1 MGGVNKRE
9 HLLVSGQN
17 VIWEKGYD
25 RCSVKDITD
34 EAGLPKG
41 SFYHYFESKEKFA
54 IEAMKHFI
62 ENHPEKKQKGE
73 ASIEDFEKIIDN
85 RIEAI
90 IKIDFA
96 RECYM
101 SVMCHS
107 FSDQED
113 GFRKEILKS
122 IDDSNQTMRSLI
134 EELHWNNLIRKEL
147 EVEELMEFI
156 DLTWR
161 GARLKA
167 RLLKSSEPLLL
178 FKKYIMNY
186 ILSE

>member
-9 HLLVSGQN
+9 HLLISGQN
-17 VIWEKGYD
+17 MIWDRGYD

-54 IEAMKHFI
+54 IEAMQNYI
-62 ENHPEKKQKGE
+62 ENHPEKSEQGE
-73 ASIEDFEKIIDN
+73 VSIDSFEKIIDH
-85 RIEAI
+85 RIESI

-113 GFRKEILKS
+113 SFRKEILKS
-122 IDDSNQTMRSLI
+122 IDDSNQTMRALI
-134 EELHWNNLIRKEL
+134 EDLKWNNLINPRL
-147 EVEELMEFI
+147 EVDEVMEYI
-156 DLTWR
+156 DFSWR

-167 RLLKSSEPLLL
+167 RMLKSPEPLRL
-178 FKKYIMNY
+178 FKKYTIDY
-186 ILSE
+186 ILKK